1 MCVCVCV
8 CVRACARVCYICID
22 RRQVGSH
29 ALWNWLQCWTMY
41 TPLPFNLTE
50 HMGSGRMV
58 AGGGG
63 WSEQPNGTVSQTY
76 GSLVALTL
84 RY

>member
-1 MCVCVCV
+1 
-8 CVRACARVCYICID
+8 
-22 RRQVGSH
+22 
-29 ALWNWLQCWTMY
+29 MY